1 MRPPVAEATCAA
13 CMKRKPCGIPVEI
26 YGKLQMPHDTFLYSE
41 QHRGWICKRCHERI
55 KELGTEGKGWPERDA

>member
-1 MRPPVAEATCAA
+1 
-13 CMKRKPCGIPVEI
+13 MKRKPCGIPVEI